1 MRDRCSGERHRAVSS
16 RGRWWELTDGPWQ
29 GKARTV
35 THKEATA
42 LTLVTSFEVP
52 PTLTLKGDPQCHHLR
67 VLRTP
72 DPNSLSHKSG
82 TVLGSEFS
90 VTQQF
95 GELAVNKVFILLL
108 NEKGKMMNL

>member
-1 MRDRCSGERHRAVSS
+1 ME
-16 RGRWWELTDGPWQ
+16 GPWH

-42 LTLVTSFEVP
+42 LTLMTSFEAP
-52 PTLTLKGDPQCHHLR
+52 PTLTLKGDHQCHHLG
-67 VLRTP
+67 VPRTP
-72 DPNSLSHKSG
+72 APNSLSHNSG

-90 VTQQF
+90 VMQQF
-95 GELAVNKVFILLL
+95 GELAVDEVLMLIL